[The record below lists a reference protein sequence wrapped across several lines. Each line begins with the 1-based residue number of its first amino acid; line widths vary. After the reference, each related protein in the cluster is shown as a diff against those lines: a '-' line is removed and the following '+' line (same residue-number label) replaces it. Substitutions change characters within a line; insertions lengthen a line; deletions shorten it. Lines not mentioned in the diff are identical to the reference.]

1 MGAQLTASR
10 RAGKGGGRTAE
21 RARSDAGGEGHRD
34 QTDDSEWRGVQDVNF
49 GEQTDNELHARTEA
63 TATRTADALL

>member
-49 GEQTDNELHARTEA
+49 SEQTDNELHARTEA
-63 TATRTADALL
+63 TATRRADALL